1 MFVLKLTATSAS
13 VCPVQSQWSLRA
25 NSLCN
30 STQRYFCLFDENAL
44 EYSEFCGS
52 TPDFERSG
60 VYTFFCWFSPQN
72 MSYLKQV
79 R

>member
-1 MFVLKLTATSAS
+1 MEEDVVITKKQKFAI
-13 VCPVQSQWSLRA
+13 WSLRA

-60 VYTFFCWFSPQN
+60 EILAPKRN
-72 MSYLKQV
+72 
-79 R
+79 